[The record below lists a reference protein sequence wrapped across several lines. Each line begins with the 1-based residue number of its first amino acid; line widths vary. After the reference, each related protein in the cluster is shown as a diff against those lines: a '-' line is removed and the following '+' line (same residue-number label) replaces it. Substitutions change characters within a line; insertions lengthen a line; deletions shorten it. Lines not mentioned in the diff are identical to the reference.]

1 MTLDVQFAAPSA
13 FVVEF
18 GTDADLAADLGQTT
32 ILSTAPQYKGETT
45 VTPRTYEETRL
56 ETKDK
61 LMPDDV
67 TVRKIPRYEVSNDCG
82 GVTLIMGDEYTPKS
96 TDQVIAAGQYLS
108 GAQTIKGDANLV
120 GGNILAGK
128 SIFGVAGTVVI
139 QKYYIGS
146 SEPSSST
153 GSNGD
158 LYLQTGG

>member
-18 GTDADLAADLGQTT
+18 GTDMGQTT

-45 VTPRTYEETRL
+45 VTPRTYEETHL

-82 GVTLIMGDEYTPKS
+82 GVTLIMGDEY
-96 TDQVIAAGQYLS
+96 
-108 GAQTIKGDANLV
+108 
-120 GGNILAGK
+120 
-128 SIFGVAGTVVI
+128 F
-139 QKYYIGS
+139 
-146 SEPSSST
+146 
-153 GSNGD
+153 NG
-158 LYLQTGG
+158 

>member
-67 TVRKIPRYEVSNDCG
+67 TVRKIPRYEVSNYCG
-82 GVTLIMGDEYTPKS
+82 GVTLIMGDEY
-96 TDQVIAAGQYLS
+96 
-108 GAQTIKGDANLV
+108 
-120 GGNILAGK
+120 
-128 SIFGVAGTVVI
+128 F
-139 QKYYIGS
+139 
-146 SEPSSST
+146 
-153 GSNGD
+153 NG
-158 LYLQTGG
+158 